1 MSLLCLV
8 YFFESQVEIR
18 NFRLANVVYP
28 SWEVE
33 KQARGFLFKVLI
45 DKVVRHAS
53 SKCFVL
59 CATW

>member
-8 YFFESQVEIR
+8 YFFESQVEIK
-18 NFRLANVVYP
+18 NLNLAKVVYP

-45 DKVVRHAS
+45 DKVVRQAS
-53 SKCFVL
+53 FKFCVRS
-59 CATW
+59 ATW

>member
-8 YFFESQVEIR
+8 YFFESQVEIK
-18 NFRLANVVYP
+18 NLNLAKVVYP

-45 DKVVRHAS
+45 DKVVRHAYWQFCVRS
-53 SKCFVL
+53 
-59 CATW
+59 ATW